1 MVKTN
6 WDDPLPPAAW
16 EHPENTDD
24 RWEQK
29 LIESRSRDNNGI
41 LIGKSAVTE
50 LSLHISP
57 AVLSTH
63 MQIVGASGVG
73 KSFFLEGLLKQ
84 LILQGHGLCLID
96 PHGDLYIRIVEF
108 CAYLDYMQPERKLSK
123 RVIPVDIGNRE
134 QILAFNPVA
143 RNARVMT
150 FQVVALMEVI
160 RKCWGA
166 GSFQE
171 TPRLARWLFN
181 AAYALIDSNV
191 TLVQMQD
198 MLSPVPTEIQS
209 AVIKQIKNPRIK
221 VEWEWLASLKPE
233 RRGEYTESSFNR
245 TREFG
250 LHEVMKLVLGQYTN
264 TIDFPSILNEQ
275 KILLVNLAGQNTI
288 TDDDKH
294 LLGTLLVNEL
304 ITAAFAR
311 PQGKRKP
318 CFLAIDEFQHF
329 VTKDIC
335 EILDGGRKFGLHLI
349 LAHQHLNQL
358 KIKDPEVYYSTLT
371 NARTK
376 VVFGGMND
384 EDLEILSKELYTG
397 ELNPDEIKDEVWQT
411 KLRPVESTR
420 TIRSSSWS
428 ETISESDSESSS
440 DSSSDGT
447 VSHSSIA
454 NGESYIPGSGLW
466 SGSQLQATNNS
477 ASIATGS
484 NYSHSSSNSR
494 SSSYSTSTS
503 SGTSEAEV
511 PWYEYHE
518 YKELSSRT
526 FRSLEEQLYIKKAQ
540 LKRQPRQH
548 ATLLIP
554 DSAVQLIK
562 TGTLKDF
569 SKLISYSQQE
579 KFINKC
585 FEQSKC
591 FKSATAAAQEVAG
604 LEEKLLQPQPTT
616 IDVTAET
623 STSEAEAAGPGKKR
637 TKTKVTKKKQQE
649 VNIFDSVLDD
659 IINDK

>member
-1 MVKTN
+1 MANSN

-16 EHPENTDD
+16 EHPEDTNN
-24 RWEQK
+24 RWERK
-29 LIESRSRDNNGI
+29 LAESRTSNSDGI
-41 LIGKSAVTE
+41 LVGKSAATQ
-50 LSLHISP
+50 LPLRISP
-57 AVLSTH
+57 SVLSTH

-96 PHGDLYIRIVEF
+96 PHGDLYTHILDF
-108 CAYLDYMQPERKLSK
+108 CTYLDYAQPGRKLSK
-123 RVIPVDIGNRE
+123 RIIPVDIGNRE

-198 MLSPVPTEIQS
+198 MLSPIPTEIQFS
-209 AVIKQIKNPRIK
+209 VIRQIKNPRIK
-221 VEWEWLASLKPE
+221 AEWEWLASLKPE

-311 PQGKRKP
+311 SQGKRKP

-397 ELNPDEIKDEVWQT
+397 ELNPDEIKDEIWQT

-454 NGESYIPGSGLW
+454 NGEIYIPGSGLW

-477 ASIATGS
+477 TSNATGS
-484 NYSHSSSNSR
+484 NYSHSNSSSR
-494 SSSYSTSTS
+494 SSSRGISSS
-503 SGTSEAEV
+503 SGISEAEV

-562 TGTLKDF
+562 AGTLKDF
-569 SKLISYSQQE
+569 SKLISCSQQE
-579 KFINKC
+579 EFINKC

-604 LEEKLLQPQPTT
+604 LEEKLLLPQPIT

-623 STSEAEAAGPGKKR
+623 TSAAEAAEPGKKR

-649 VNIFDSVLDD
+649 ANIFDSVLDD
-659 IINDK
+659 IIKDN